1 MGAWQQPA
9 FRANQVYTWIYKSL
23 VDDLND
29 MRNLPR
35 PLLDLLA
42 ERASLVRLDVV
53 RSLVT
58 EDRLSEKA
66 LFRTEDGQLFET
78 VLMRYPTRN
87 SVCLSSQIG
96 CALGCALCATG
107 KSGYIRDLSAGELV
121 AQLLHFERL
130 LHKQGTRI
138 TNVVLMGMGEP
149 LLNLEAVLQML
160 SIVTDPSGLA
170 LGARRFTIS
179 TAGVV
184 PGIERL
190 ADEDTGVRLAISLHA
205 PEDELRSRLIP
216 LNRRYPLGRLIPA
229 AKRFAERTGRRVTF
243 EYAMAAGVND
253 SLSLAYRTVELL
265 SGLYC
270 HVNLIPLYETAGC
283 DYKPSDMTAVLAFQ
297 QVLQDARIRTT
308 IRMRR
313 GEDIAAGCGQ
323 LRGLE
328 LEDDD
333 EQ

>member
-1 MGAWQQPA
+1 M
-9 FRANQVYTWIYKSL
+9 YTGYKSL

-42 ERASLVRLDVV
+42 ERVSLVRLEVV

-190 ADEDTGVRLAISLHA
+190 AEEDTGVRLAISLHA

-229 AKRFAERTGRRVTF
+229 ARRFAERTGRRVTF

-253 SLSLAYRTVELL
+253 SL
-265 SGLYC
+265 
-270 HVNLIPLYETAGC
+270 N
-283 DYKPSDMTAVLAFQ
+283 
-297 QVLQDARIRTT
+297 
-308 IRMRR
+308 
-313 GEDIAAGCGQ
+313 
-323 LRGLE
+323 
-328 LEDDD
+328 
-333 EQ
+333 